1 MLGYIARRVLYML
14 LLLTVLSVVVF
25 AIIQLPPGDYLTA
38 YLTRMR
44 LQGQTIDDEARIETL
59 KKQYY
64 LDLPVYMQYL
74 KWVGGLLRGN
84 LGKSFYWDRP
94 IADLL
99 AERLPLTVSL
109 SFATLVLSLTIAIP
123 VGVYA
128 ATHQNSFA
136 DYTVN
141 AVAFVSIGT
150 PDFLLALL
158 VMFWLNRWFGVS
170 VGGIFSPTYRVAP
183 WTVGR
188 VLDLLKHMIAPA
200 AIIGLSGTAGTIR
213 VMRANML
220 DELRKPYVTTA
231 RSKGLTERRLLLKYP
246 LRIALNP
253 VLSTIGWSLPGIF
266 SGSTIVSMVLVLPTV
281 GPLQLEALRSQD
293 YFVAGSIVMIL
304 TVLTLLGTLISD
316 ILLAVA
322 DPRVRTEGGGL

>member
-1 MLGYIARRVLYML
+1 MLAYIARRFLYMIVL
-14 LLLTVLSVVVF
+14 LVALSVIVF
-25 AIIQLPPGDYLTA
+25 AIIQLPPGDYLTS
-38 YLTRMR
+38 YLTRLR
-44 LQGQTIDDEARIETL
+44 LEGRTQEDQAVIDTL
-59 KKQYY
+59 KRRYY
-64 LDLPVYMQYL
+64 LDLPIYMQYF
-74 KWVGGLLRGN
+74 KWVGGMLHGN
-84 LGKSFYWDRP
+84 LGRSFYFDRP
-94 IADLL
+94 ISALL

-109 SFATLVLSLTIAIP
+109 SFATLVLSLAISIP

-141 AVAFVSIGT
+141 AIAFVSIGT

-158 VMFWLNRWFGVS
+158 VMFWLNKWFGIS
-170 VGGIFSPTYRVAP
+170 VGGIFSPAYRIAP
-183 WTVGR
+183 WSIGR

-200 AIIGLSGTAGTIR
+200 TIIGLSGTAGTIR

-253 VLSTIGWSLPGIF
+253 VLSTLGWSLPGIF

-304 TVLTLLGTLISD
+304 TVLTLIGTLISD

>member
-1 MLGYIARRVLYML
+1 MLGYIARRLLYMVIL
-14 LLLTVLSVVVF
+14 IVALSVVVF
-25 AIIQLPPGDYLTA
+25 AIIQLPPGDYLSA

-44 LQGQTIDDEARIETL
+44 LQGQTVDDEARIEAL

-64 LDLPVYMQYL
+64 LDLPMHMQYL
-74 KWVGGLLRGN
+74 KWVGGLLQGN

-99 AERLPLTVSL
+99 GERLPLTMGL
-109 SFATLVLSLTIAIP
+109 SFAAFIFSTSVAIP
-123 VGVYA
+123 LGVYA
-128 ATHQNSFA
+128 ATHQNSVV
-136 DYTVN
+136 DYATGV
-141 AVAFVSIGT
+141 IGFIGIGM

-158 VMFWLNRWFGVS
+158 VMFWLHKWFGIS
-170 VGGIFSPTYRVAP
+170 VGGIFSPEYRVAA
-183 WTVGR
+183 WSTAR
-188 VLDLLKHMIAPA
+188 VVDLIKHMIAPML
-200 AIIGLSGTAGTIR
+200 IIGLAGTAGTIR

-220 DELRKPYVTTA
+220 DELQKPYVTTA
-231 RSKGLTERRLLLKYP
+231 RSKGLAERKVLTKYP

-253 VLSTIGWSLPGIF
+253 VLSTIGWVLPGIF

-304 TVLTLLGTLISD
+304 TTLTLIGTFISD
-316 ILLAVA
+316 ILLAWA
-322 DPRVRTEGGGL
+322 DPRVRVGGGL